1 MRNRMIVPALSIALV
16 VALGWGYS
24 QYQARR
30 QWEINAE
37 NQYQRAFVEMTTHAG
52 NMETELTKSLVA
64 ASFPQTLTL
73 LTNIWR
79 DANAFQED
87 LGQLPLAS
95 VDLSRTKTFLAQAS
109 AFSFDTLQKK
119 LLQGQKLQ
127 DEEWKVLKSLR
138 DQSRLVSRQL
148 REMEQDFY
156 LSQSRWLDVDRLRTV
171 SAADLPQG
179 LNNNKVTK
187 AFLMLED
194 GLRRVPDLQFEG
206 NNLDF
211 EPKPTGLTGEKINA
225 RQAVEI
231 ARTFIGPDYRNAD
244 IKYERMI
251 KGGFPSY
258 MIAVRD
264 PRRPERDLQL
274 SVSEK
279 GGHVAWM
286 LGNREVREEKLNLDQ
301 AETEALRFA
310 ESQGYGNLQAVAR
323 ESYGNIATF
332 TLVPQRRRVLYY
344 PELLKIQ
351 VAQDNGDILGF
362 DAVAYLTFYDP
373 KTSHQT
379 VRPRLAEAQI
389 REMLNSNLQVKRI
402 QLAQVLDEVYNKVI
416 CYEVEGTLESDRF
429 LIYYNAMSGK
439 EEKIRRID
447 ENGNELL

>member
-1 MRNRMIVPALSIALV
+1 MKNRLIIPVLSIALLAAV
-16 VALGWGYS
+16 GWGYS

-79 DANAFQED
+79 EANSIQED
-87 LGQLPLAS
+87 LGQLPLNS

-109 AFSFDTLQKK
+109 AFSFNTLQKK
-119 LLQGQKLQ
+119 LIQGQKLQ
-127 DEEWKVLKSLR
+127 QDERKALKNLR
-138 DQSRLVSRQL
+138 DQSRLVTKQL
-148 REMEQDFY
+148 REMQQDFSI
-156 LSQSRWLDVDRLRTV
+156 SQSKWLDVDRLGTV
-171 SAADLPQG
+171 SAADLPKG

-194 GLRRVPDLQFEG
+194 GLRRVPDVEYEG

-211 EPKPTGLTGEKINA
+211 QPKPTGLTGEKISSQ
-225 RQAVEI
+225 QAVAI
-231 ARTFIGPDYRNAD
+231 AGRFIGPDYQGAE

-258 MIAVRD
+258 MIAVHDRQ
-264 PRRPERDLQL
+264 RPERDLRL
-274 SVSEK
+274 SISEK

-286 LGNREVREEKLNLDQ
+286 LGNRDVTEEKLTLDQ
-301 AETEALRFA
+301 AAAEALNFSKRN
-310 ESQGYGNLQAVAR
+310 GYSNLRVVSR
-323 ESYGNIATF
+323 ESYGTIATYS
-332 TLVPQRRRVLYY
+332 LVPERHGVLYY
-344 PELLKIQ
+344 PELLKVQ

-373 KTSHQT
+373 AAAAKP
-379 VRPRLAEAQI
+379 VRPRLSEQRI
-389 REMLNSNLQVKRI
+389 RELVNPDLQVKRI
-402 QLAQVLDEVYNKVI
+402 QLAQVLDEMYNKVI
-416 CYEVEGTLESDRF
+416 CYEVEGILESDRF
-429 LIYYNAMSGK
+429 LIYYNATTGK